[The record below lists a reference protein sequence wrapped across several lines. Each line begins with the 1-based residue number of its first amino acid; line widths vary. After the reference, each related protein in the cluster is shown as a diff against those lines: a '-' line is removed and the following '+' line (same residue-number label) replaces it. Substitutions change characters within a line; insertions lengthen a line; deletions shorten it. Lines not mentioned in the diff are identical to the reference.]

1 VASRSSKANAVVEG
15 SDDTIV
21 EVDTVSWFPALLQG
35 RPCYVDAP
43 ERAPL
48 LACLSEISANHGG
61 TVGSGRCARRVDT
74 VGLVFCETD
83 YSNLPMHENGL

>member
-1 VASRSSKANAVVEG
+1 MVEG

-61 TVGSGRCARRVDT
+61 TVGSGRSARRVDT
-74 VGLVFCETD
+74 AGLVFCKMD
-83 YSNLPMHENGL
+83 YSNLPMHANGL